1 MKKLIILFLALVLIA
16 VPAAAEGFLV
26 VDDSGLLQDYEV
38 EDLELVYADYTVNY
52 GFTPS
57 VVTTDSFGGLD
68 PEEYAGRYYD
78 MQELPEDGMLLLV
91 NLEEGYWYIL
101 TNGECADRISN
112 WEVEEIGEEIVPLI
126 QDGHYYAAF
135 LEFPKLSAEIYERN
149 APLDIYWEE
158 EDFVEVEDDSAVDYF
173 ATIVVCMA
181 VGLGIGLIVAGIMSI
196 SMKTVRHQHGA
207 ANYMRAGS
215 MNLHVSRDIFL
226 YSQVTR
232 TEKPQNNSSGGGS
245 RSGGSSRG
253 GAGGR
258 L

>member
-26 VDDSGLLQDYEV
+26 VDDSGLLQEHEV
-38 EDLELVYADYTVNY
+38 EDLELTYSDYTVNY
-52 GFTPS
+52 GFTPAL
-57 VVTTDSFGGLD
+57 VTTDSFGGLEPD
-68 PEEYAGRYYD
+68 EYAGRYYD

-101 TNGECADRISN
+101 TNGECAERISD
-112 WEVEEIGEEIVPLI
+112 WEVDEIGEELVPLI

-135 LEFPKLSAEIYERN
+135 LEFPKLSAEIYEAN
-149 APLDIYWEE
+149 APMDIFWDE
-158 EDFVEVEDDSAVDYF
+158 EDFAELEDDTAVDYF
-173 ATIVVCMA
+173 STIVVCMV
-181 VGLGIGLIVAGIMSI
+181 VGLVIGLIAAGIMSI
-196 SMKTVRHQHGA
+196 SMKTVRQQSGA

-215 MNLHVSRDIFL
+215 MNLRVNRDIFL
-226 YSQVTR
+226 YSHVTR

-245 RSGGSSRG
+245 SGGVSRG
-253 GAGGR
+253 GSGGR